1 MTTDALARRYA
12 RAFFDAAIKQDA
24 LEQVADDLSVL
35 TDLMRTR
42 REFRYF
48 MLTPRIKKSRKPELL
63 KQMLAQ
69 FAHLSLAFVETLIE
83 KRRQKLI
90 PRIQQAFQALVDAQ
104 IGLIDVHVKS
114 ARPLGPSGVSH
125 IVRQLETQ
133 LEKRIRLHTHT
144 QEARVPAAPPA
155 GEAPHI
161 RAQTIPARGRTSV
174 RGRRARLRRG
184 APISPGKTSSPR

>member
-12 RAFFDAAIKQDA
+12 RAFFDAAMKQDA

-125 IVRQLETQ
+125 IVRQLETR

-144 QEARVPAAPPA
+144 QEALIGGLIIQV
-155 GEAPHI
+155 GYTVYDGSLQGQLE
-161 RAQTIPARGRTSV
+161 
-174 RGRRARLRRG
+174 RLRRQLQQ
-184 APISPGKTSSPR
+184 AA

>member
-12 RAFFDAAIKQDA
+12 RAFFDAAMKQDA
-24 LEQVADDLSVL
+24 LEQVTDDLSVL
-35 TDLMRTR
+35 ADLMRTR

-48 MLTPRIKKSRKPELL
+48 MLTPRIKKSRKPALL

-83 KRRQKLI
+83 KRRQELI
-90 PRIQQAFQALVDAQ
+90 PRIQRAFQALVDAH

-114 ARPLGPSGVSH
+114 ARPLGPSNVSH
-125 IVRQLETQ
+125 IVRQLETR

-144 QEARVPAAPPA
+144 QEALIGGLVIQV
-155 GEAPHI
+155 GYTVYDGSLQGQLE
-161 RAQTIPARGRTSV
+161 
-174 RGRRARLRRG
+174 RLRRQLQQ
-184 APISPGKTSSPR
+184 AA